1 MSEQIIIRSVK
12 QYFNEFIYE
21 NRSVMNNPLDR
32 ARIKLQ
38 LLDAFRKEV
47 FEQIILKLGPEA
59 ASISRDELAGIEFV
73 SNILTNAFRKW
84 RRLCMLATDAGLV
97 NWLSLDDLKQILEE
111 DKAEDAHIAEEEKEA
126 VEA

>member
-1 MSEQIIIRSVK
+1 MSEKIIIRSVK

-47 FEQIILKLGPEA
+47 FEQIVLKLGPEA
-59 ASISRDELAGIEFV
+59 ASISRDELANIEFV

>member
-47 FEQIILKLGPEA
+47 FEQIVLKLGPEA
-59 ASISRDELAGIEFV
+59 ASISRDELANIEFV
-73 SNILTNAFRKW
+73 HNILTNAFRKW

>member
-1 MSEQIIIRSVK
+1 MSEKIIIRSVK

-38 LLDAFRKEV
+38 LLDAFRKEI
-47 FEQIILKLGPEA
+47 FEQIVLKLGPEA
-59 ASISRDELAGIEFV
+59 V

-111 DKAEDAHIAEEEKEA
+111 DKAEDAHIVQEEEKEA

>member
-1 MSEQIIIRSVK
+1 MSEQVIIRSVK

-47 FEQIILKLGPEA
+47 FEQIVLKLGPEA
-59 ASISRDELAGIEFV
+59 ANVSRDELASIEFV
-73 SNILTNAFRKW
+73 SNILKNAFRKW

-97 NWLSLDDLKQILEE
+97 NWLSLEDLKQILEE
-111 DKAEDAHIAEEEKEA
+111 DKAEDAHVVVEEKEA